1 MSTDKESLR
10 EQSNRIKQKVNSEV
24 EAIFDNFMHSSSEKA
39 KDSQEVNL
47 KHAYLKGLIDRVDML
62 KKIKDAICE

>member
-10 EQSNRIKQKVNSEV
+10 EQSIRIKKKVNAEV
-24 EAIFDNFMHSSSEKA
+24 EAIFDNFMQRSSEES
-39 KDSQEVNL
+39 KDSKEVSL
-47 KHAYLKGLIDRVDML
+47 KLASLKGLINRVDML